1 MRTNYFIS
9 LVLALIFAAFLFSL
23 SSCQQTPSQK
33 KNFLIGIVNPNQ
45 GTQEMN
51 RGFIEGLAQYG
62 YIEGQNTTLITS
74 ASSYELDQA
83 IQDMV
88 ARDVDLIFA
97 VTTPAARKAKHAT
110 QGKNI
115 PVVFAMQDPVASGL
129 IKSLANPQGGNLT
142 GIQIRGSI
150 PKAVEWLLKVSPGI
164 KHLYVPIKYDTKA
177 AEQSLEDLK
186 KTLAQLGLEFT
197 LVEVNDQSELDD
209 ALANI
214 PKKVD
219 AIFLVHSIF
228 IGSNTD
234 KLVQA
239 AIKNKLLIGS
249 ASAESDHGVMISYGM
264 IPQKTGQQASHIA
277 QLILSGRSPEDIPSE
292 VTDFYIGVNLRTA
305 KEAGIEIPI
314 TIIQEADIIIR

>member
-45 GTQEMN
+45 GTQDMN
-51 RGFIEGLAQYG
+51 RGFIEGLALYG
-62 YIEGQNTTLITS
+62 YIEGQNTTFITS
-74 ASSYELDQA
+74 TSSYELDQA
-83 IQDMV
+83 IQNMI
-88 ARDVDLIFA
+88 ARDVDLIYA
-97 VTTPAARKAKHAT
+97 VTTPATRKARKAARV
-110 QGKNI
+110 KNI

-129 IKSLANPQGGNLT
+129 IKSLANPGGNLT
-142 GIQIRGSI
+142 GIQIRGSV
-150 PKAVEWLLKVSPGI
+150 PKAVEWLLKVSPGV

-177 AEQSLEDLK
+177 AEQSVEDLK
-186 KTLAQLGLEFT
+186 KTVDLLGLKFT

-214 PKKVD
+214 PKNVD

-228 IGSNTD
+228 ISSNTD

-239 AIKNKLLIGS
+239 AITNKLLIGS
-249 ASAESDHGVMISYGM
+249 AIAQSDLGVMISYGM
-264 IPQKTGQQASHIA
+264 IPKKTGQQASHIA
-277 QLILSGRSPEDIPSE
+277 QLILSGESPENIPSE
-292 VTDFYIGVNLRTA
+292 VADFFIGVNLKTA

>member
-9 LVLALIFAAFLFSL
+9 LALAIIFAAFLFSL
-23 SSCQQTPSQK
+23 SSCHQTPSQK

-45 GTQEMN
+45 GTQDMN
-51 RGFIEGLAQYG
+51 LGFIEGLAQYG
-62 YIEGQNTTLITS
+62 YIEGQNTTFITS
-74 ASSYELDQA
+74 TSSYELDQA

-97 VTTPAARKAKHAT
+97 VTTPAARKAQKAT
-110 QGKNI
+110 QGRNI
-115 PVVFAMQDPVASGL
+115 PVIFAIQDPVASGL
-129 IKSLANPQGGNLT
+129 IKSLANPGGNLT
-142 GIQIRGSI
+142 GVQIRGSV
-150 PKAVEWLLKVSPGI
+150 PKAVEWLLNVSPGV

-177 AEQSLEDLK
+177 AEQSVEDLK
-186 KTLAQLGLEFT
+186 KTLAHLGLKFT
-197 LVEVNDQSELDD
+197 LVEVNNQSELDA

-214 PKKVD
+214 PKNVD

-228 IGSNTD
+228 ISSNTD

-239 AIKNKLLIGS
+239 AIKNNLLIGS
-249 ASAESDHGVMISYGM
+249 AVAQSDLGIMISYGM

-277 QLILSGRSPEDIPSE
+277 QLILSGNSPEDIPSE
-292 VTDFYIGVNLRTA
+292 VADFFIGTNLRTA

-314 TIIQEADIIIR
+314 NVIQEADIIIR

>member
-1 MRTNYFIS
+1 MRTSYFIS
-9 LVLALIFAAFLFSL
+9 LVLTLIFAAFLFSL
-23 SSCQQTPSQK
+23 SSCQQTASQK
-33 KNFLIGIVNPNQ
+33 KNFLIGLVNPNQ

-51 RGFIEGLAQYG
+51 RGFIEGLEQFG
-62 YIEGQNTTLITS
+62 YVEGQNTTFITS
-74 ASSYELDQA
+74 TSSYELDQA

-142 GIQIRGSI
+142 GIQIRGSV
-150 PKAVEWLLKVSPGI
+150 PKAIEWLLKVSPGV

-177 AEQSLEDLK
+177 AEQSLKDLK
-186 KTLAQLGLEFT
+186 KTLAYLGLEFT

-209 ALANI
+209 ALADI
-214 PKKVD
+214 PKNVD

-239 AIKNKLLIGS
+239 AVKNKLLIGS
-249 ASAESDHGVMISYGM
+249 ATADSDQGVMISYGM

-277 QLILSGRSPEDIPSE
+277 QLLLSGRSPEDIPSE
-292 VTDFYIGVNLRTA
+292 IADFFIGVNLQTA
-305 KEAGIEIPI
+305 KAAGIEIPI